1 MTKGSGREMTNADTA
16 LGAEARV
23 RFHMDD
29 NDLRAGIPANVPT
42 LRGYTV
48 GNSSTGLK
56 PRRPLA
62 QLGRAVA
69 LHAGG
74 RRFESCAARLKR
86 PKLSIHATP
95 YSQFRRQSQGVMQ
108 GLLAPMALVIRGRTE
123 IWRLGKEDPT
133 LGRRLRGQYPELEA
147 W

>member
-16 LGAEARV
+16 LGAEVRV

-74 RRFESCAARLKR
+74 RRFESCAAPPSWTFKILPHRFSRAKRELK
-86 PKLSIHATP
+86 
-95 YSQFRRQSQGVMQ
+95 
-108 GLLAPMALVIRGRTE
+108 
-123 IWRLGKEDPT
+123 
-133 LGRRLRGQYPELEA
+133 
-147 W
+147 